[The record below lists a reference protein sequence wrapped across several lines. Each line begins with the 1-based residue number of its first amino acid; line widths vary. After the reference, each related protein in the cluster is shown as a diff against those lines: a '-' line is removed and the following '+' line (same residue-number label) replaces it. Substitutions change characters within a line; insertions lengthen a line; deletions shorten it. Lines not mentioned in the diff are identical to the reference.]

1 MDYWALASAELTCRS
16 CGWMGS
22 GSLATV
28 GELFEQ
34 LAEYCCPECG
44 KKIVVVQFPTRS
56 ETAAAAS
63 RGNAEAIV
71 AMGQWAQRDIFWSR
85 LEESQR
91 APIEW
96 PAWLNSGDVAC
107 TLHLDDA
114 GGDTWMVLTANGL
127 EIHREIAAYESPE
140 PLARLGAAVKQQVGE
155 RLKAFD
161 YAPAMLY
168 LAGDKLRLIGELE
181 QTASQLL
188 GNST

>member
-1 MDYWALASAELTCRS
+1 MDHWALASTELTCRS
-16 CGWMGS
+16 RGWMGS

-44 KKIVVVQFPTRS
+44 TKIVSVQFPTRE

-71 AMGQWAQRDIFWSR
+71 AMEQWAQRDMFWRR
-85 LEESQR
+85 LEESRR

-96 PAWLNSGDVAC
+96 PTWLDSGDVAC
-107 TLHLDDA
+107 ALHLDSA
-114 GGDTWMVLTANGL
+114 GGDTWLVLSANGL
-127 EIHREIAAYESPE
+127 EIHRELAAYESPE
-140 PLARLGAAVKQQVGE
+140 PLARLGATVKQHVGE

-168 LAGDKLRLIGELE
+168 LAGDKLRLIGEME

-188 GNST
+188 GNPK